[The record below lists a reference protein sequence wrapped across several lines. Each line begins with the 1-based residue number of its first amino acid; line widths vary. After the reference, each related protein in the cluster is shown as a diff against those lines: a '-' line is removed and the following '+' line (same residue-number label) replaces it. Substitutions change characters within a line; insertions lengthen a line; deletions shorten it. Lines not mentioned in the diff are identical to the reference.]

1 MNVNLF
7 KVVFFVCI
15 FLSAAAP
22 ASDARG
28 EPEETETAQKTKA
41 VKKTDY
47 QKIAEREAN
56 RQGVPYELVDA
67 VMFVESRY
75 KKRARGAAGEVGLMQ
90 IMPPTARLLGFK
102 GTKQQLEDP
111 ENNIRLGTN
120 YLAAAWRK
128 GGKDICTAVMKYRAG
143 HGESRFS
150 VRSVEYCK
158 KVRKRLRLAGY
169 PVTGKVP
176 KPTFGFRNG
185 GGSARSPRTNKCFA
199 RVIQPGPRYGQCIS
213 LAKLI
218 KLGLVVQ
225 KKK

>member
-1 MNVNLF
+1 MNVFRVAFYACAVLG
-7 KVVFFVCI
+7 VGTI
-15 FLSAAAP
+15 WSSASA
-22 ASDARG
+22 DAG
-28 EPEETETAQKTKA
+28 KSSF
-41 VKKTDY
+41 
-47 QKIAEREAN
+47 QKIAKREAV

-75 KKRARGAAGEVGLMQ
+75 KKSARGAAGEVGLMQ

-102 GTKQQLEDP
+102 GTRAQLEHP

-120 YLAAAWRK
+120 YLASAWRK

-158 KVRKRLRLAGY
+158 KVRKRLRIAGY

-176 KPTFGFRNG
+176 KATFGFRS
-185 GGSARSPRTNKCFA
+185 GGSSRGSRTNKCFA
-199 RVIQPGPRYGQCIS
+199 RVVQPGPRYGQCIP
-213 LAKLI
+213 LATLI
-218 KLGLVVQ
+218 KLGLVV
-225 KKK
+225 KKKN